1 MALSNAERQ
10 RRHRERQKQK
20 LAAIAPDIAMQYENV
35 GADLREKLYALI
47 DAENA
52 ARLGAATGKP
62 VELTDFRRV
71 ILDIALNENHSSIAG
86 AARMVLLKALSM
98 GESSERE
105 ILEAQRQ
112 KAAKI
117 LARPETRKTE
127 TRTIP
132 ENRASREQITPLP
145 HYLRV
150 PNFG

>member
-20 LAAIAPDIAMQYENV
+20 LASVAPDIVMQYENV

-52 ARLGAATGKP
+52 ARQRTAAGKLI
-62 VELTDFRRV
+62 ELTDFRRV
-71 ILDIALNENHSSIAG
+71 ILDIALNENQSSIAD
-86 AARMVLLKALSM
+86 AARMTLLKALSM
-98 GESSERE
+98 GESSEKE
-105 ILEAQRQ
+105 ILEARRQ
-112 KAAKI
+112 KSAK
-117 LARPETRKTE
+117 LSAKPEV
-127 TRTIP
+127 RTVP
-132 ENRASREQITPLP
+132 ENRVAKEQVTPLP

>member
-20 LAAIAPDIAMQYENV
+20 LAGIAPNIGVQYENV
-35 GADLREKLYALI
+35 GADLREQLYTLVE
-47 DAENA
+47 AENA
-52 ARLGAATGKP
+52 SRQRAVTARP

-71 ILDIALNENHSSIAG
+71 ILDIALNENQSGVAD

-98 GESSERE
+98 GESSENE

-112 KAAKI
+112 KAA
-117 LARPETRKTE
+117 
-127 TRTIP
+127 RTSPGP
-132 ENRASREQITPLP
+132 ENRPLREQVTPLP
-145 HYLRV
+145 HFVRV

>member
-20 LAAIAPDIAMQYENV
+20 LAAAAPDIAMQYENV

-47 DAENA
+47 DQENA
-52 ARLGAATGKP
+52 ARQSTAAGKP
-62 VELTDFRRV
+62 IELTDFRRV
-71 ILDIALNENHSSIAG
+71 ILDIALNENQSSIVDE
-86 AARMVLLKALSM
+86 ARMILLKALSM

-105 ILEAQRQ
+105 IIEARRL
-112 KAAKI
+112 KSAKTVI
-117 LARPETRKTE
+117 KPETRVS
-127 TRTIP
+127 P
-132 ENRASREQITPLP
+132 ESRLPKEQITPLP

>member
-20 LAAIAPDIAMQYENV
+20 LAAAAPDIAMQYENV
-35 GADLREKLYALI
+35 GADLREKFYALI

-52 ARLGAATGKP
+52 ARQRAAAGKP
-62 VELTDFRRV
+62 VEITDFRRV
-71 ILDIALNENHSSIAG
+71 ILDIALNENQSLIAN
-86 AARMVLLKALSM
+86 AARMILLKALSM
-98 GESSERE
+98 GESSENE

-112 KAAKI
+112 KS
-117 LARPETRKTE
+117 ARIGVKPETSA
-127 TRTIP
+127 IS
-132 ENRASREQITPLP
+132 ENRVLKEQVTPLP

>member
-20 LAAIAPDIAMQYENV
+20 LAAVAPDIAMQYENV

-47 DAENA
+47 DKENA
-52 ARLGAATGKP
+52 ARQRTAAGKP
-62 VELTDFRRV
+62 IELTDFRRV
-71 ILDIALNENHSSIAG
+71 ILDIALNENQSSIVDE
-86 AARMVLLKALSM
+86 ARMILLKALSM

-105 ILEAQRQ
+105 IIEARRLKSA
-112 KAAKI
+112 KAAVKPE
-117 LARPETRKTE
+117 ARISPE
-127 TRTIP
+127 
-132 ENRASREQITPLP
+132 SRQPKEQITPLP

>member
-10 RRHRERQKQK
+10 KRHRERQKQK
-20 LAAIAPDIAMQYENV
+20 LAAVAPDIAMQYENV

-52 ARLGAATGKP
+52 ARQRTAAGKP

-71 ILDIALNENHSSIAG
+71 ILDIALDENQSSIVDE
-86 AARMVLLKALSM
+86 ARMILLKALSM
-98 GESSERE
+98 GESSEKE
-105 ILEAQRQ
+105 IIEARRQ
-112 KAAKI
+112 KS
-117 LARPETRKTE
+117 ARIAVKSETR
-127 TRTIP
+127 ILP
-132 ENRASREQITPLP
+132 ENRAPKEQVTPLP

>member
-20 LAAIAPDIAMQYENV
+20 LAAAAPGIAMQYENV

-47 DAENA
+47 DVENA
-52 ARLGAATGKP
+52 TRQRAAAGKP
-62 VELTDFRRV
+62 VEITDFRRV
-71 ILDIALNENHSSIAG
+71 ILDIALNENQSSIAN
-86 AARMVLLKALSM
+86 AARMILLKALSM
-98 GESSERE
+98 GESSENE

-112 KAAKI
+112 KSARIAAK
-117 LARPETRKTE
+117 PET
-127 TRTIP
+127 P
-132 ENRASREQITPLP
+132 AVSDNRVPKEQVTPLP